1 MVGSDTLNEIDIKI
15 RLKRNNTNV
24 FGGLS
29 VIIMGD
35 FMQIPPVKDTLI
47 IDDLILLE
55 SEINMSNINKDR
67 KLRDSQISGVQ
78 LFKKFLLF
86 QFKEQMRSIDKE
98 HSEFLENLRTFS
110 YTENKLKLSEIIHK
124 KFNVL
129 SSSDIQNDINWI
141 SAPIVVTSNY
151 ERATI
156 NIQQAMI
163 FGKLHNVPIFY
174 WMPNLRGNVYT
185 KLINKSHYEVLKKL
199 LYDHEEVWEVS
210 NVILK
215 VNSKI

>member
-1 MVGSDTLNEIDIKI
+1 
-15 RLKRNNTNV
+15 
-24 FGGLS
+24 
-29 VIIMGD
+29 
-35 FMQIPPVKDTLI
+35 
-47 IDDLILLE
+47 
-55 SEINMSNINKDR
+55 
-67 KLRDSQISGVQ
+67 
-78 LFKKFLLF
+78 
-86 QFKEQMRSIDKE
+86 
-98 HSEFLENLRTFS
+98 
-110 YTENKLKLSEIIHK
+110 
-124 KFNVL
+124 L